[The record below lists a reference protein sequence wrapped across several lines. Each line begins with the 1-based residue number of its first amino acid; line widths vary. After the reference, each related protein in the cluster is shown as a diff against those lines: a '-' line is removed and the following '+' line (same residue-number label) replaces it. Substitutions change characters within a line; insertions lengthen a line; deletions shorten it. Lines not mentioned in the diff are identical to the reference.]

1 MKKAV
6 GDTIYSRV
14 CDSLRDGILSGELGP
29 GQRLKMTDLVARYG
43 ISPMPI
49 REALQKLQ
57 GEGLI
62 TIEPH
67 RGAKVRQVDREFVGM
82 VHELRTAI
90 ECMLGRKAAAN
101 ISDKAVAELERLQKE
116 YDRAAEEGN
125 AAKVVSANLKFH
137 ALIYS
142 FGNNPLALEI
152 LNNQS
157 SLIRGIRTKYGYC
170 DGRTQQV
177 SLEHRQ
183 IIQALRAH
191 DADAVESHLRRHCN
205 RAGEEFMQLLQE
217 KNNISDKP

>member
-29 GQRLKMTDLVARYG
+29 GQRLKMTDLVAKYG

-67 RGAKVRQVDREFVGM
+67 RGAKVRQVDREFVSM

-101 ISDKAVAELERLQKE
+101 ITGKAVAELERLQQE

-142 FGNNPLALEI
+142 YGNNPPGPGDPQQPVLFDTR
-152 LNNQS
+152 NPHQ
-157 SLIRGIRTKYGYC
+157 IRLLR
-170 DGRTQQV
+170 
-177 SLEHRQ
+177 
-183 IIQALRAH
+183 RAH
-191 DADAVESHLRRHCN
+191 PT
-205 RAGEEFMQLLQE
+205 GEPGAPP
-217 KNNISDKP
+217 NHPGPARP